1 MSNSSATAFISARVA
16 AIKAAREAVFK
27 ESAQRLVAV
36 MQTPGPSVANP
47 DGGRG
52 GALPIDTGFLRTSL
66 QAVIGSSPPVS
77 RDRPSE
83 DLTYSYDAGEV
94 NLVIAMAGIEDTIT
108 VAYTANYARFANYRY
123 QFVGL
128 AVQRWPGIVGEVE
141 REVKARLGL

>member
-1 MSNSSATAFISARVA
+1 MANGNATAFISARVA

-52 GALPIDTGFLRTSL
+52 GALPIDTGFLRASL
-66 QAVIGSSPPVS
+66 QAVIGGSAPAARERPAE
-77 RDRPSE
+77 DR
-83 DLTYSYDAGEV
+83 TYTYDAGEV
-94 NLVIAMAGIEDTIT
+94 NLIIATADIEDTIT
-108 VAYTANYARFANYRY
+108 VAYTANYAKFANYRY